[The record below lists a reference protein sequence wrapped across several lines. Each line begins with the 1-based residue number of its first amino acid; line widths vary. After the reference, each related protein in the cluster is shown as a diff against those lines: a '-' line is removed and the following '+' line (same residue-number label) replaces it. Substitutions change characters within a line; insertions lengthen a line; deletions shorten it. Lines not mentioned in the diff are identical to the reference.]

1 MARNTKDHSELVPSG
16 MEFTVKGGHAQL
28 KLIPQNFP
36 SVDDLFAQGSNPERI
51 ISYPRYDGEPDV
63 ACPGCN
69 AKVKLSRIPFQNGC
83 KDCKDMGLNMCA
95 CICSLCL

>member
-1 MARNTKDHSELVPSG
+1 MARSTKDHSGLVPSG
-16 MEFTVKGGHAQL
+16 MQYTVKGGHAQL
-28 KLIPQNFP
+28 KLNWPSFP
-36 SVDDLFAQGSNPERI
+36 SVYDIFGDGSNPESV

-83 KDCKDMGLNMCA
+83 MHCKDMGLNMCA

>member
-1 MARNTKDHSELVPSG
+1 MAKPSDSVPDG
-16 MEFTVKGGHAQL
+16 MDYTIRGGHAQL
-28 KLIPQNFP
+28 KLSWPSFP
-36 SVDDLFAQGSNPERI
+36 SVDDIFGDGSNPERI

-83 KDCKDMGLNMCA
+83 KDCKEMGWNMGA
-95 CICSLCL
+95 